1 MASWRFYQGLRA
13 ELRWYRLDETGNVV
27 AESDQGFSELPG
39 CMANA
44 ETAGFDGHTFQ
55 VYTRKPGDL
64 PEPKEAAPP
73 IAAAALRTDEPQ
85 EPEAPGGKPSLK

>member
-1 MASWRFYQGLRA
+1 MASWRFFQGLRS
-13 ELRWYRLDETGNVV
+13 EWRWYRLDGEGNVV

-44 ETAGFDGHTFQ
+44 EIAGFDGHTFQ

-64 PEPKEAAPP
+64 HDPAEVAAPM
-73 IAAAALRTDEPQ
+73 AACSLPADGTQVRVTPPRTPPQ
-85 EPEAPGGKPSLK
+85 Q